1 MDTTAY
7 SRTSKVSIIVPM
19 YNAASFLKETLDSIL
34 NQTFTNFELILIDD
48 CSKDNTL
55 EIANSFS
62 DPRIYIVKNEKN
74 LGAGGTRNKGIKLAQ
89 STYIAFCDAED
100 IMFPNRLEEQY
111 NFMEQHPDIDI
122 CGSFV
127 KLINEQGDITGK
139 FTFPVKHDKIAV
151 EMFLRCAFQQSTAF
165 IRRQSFKQSGLEYKE
180 NHYAEDYDLWAN
192 AIKRLK
198 FHVIPHFLMY
208 YKISDSQI
216 SSISF
221 DKQQRDANLVYKQM
235 MEDLGVRYN
244 EHIIELH
251 YELAHRKRKTFPEE
265 WIKEYETFCRECL
278 LRNKSVKLYKDKLW
292 RQAIIHNY
300 KKSQYLLHNK
310 IVATIKAFFKFKLL
324 K

>member
-1 MDTTAY
+1 
-7 SRTSKVSIIVPM
+7 M

-89 STYIAFCDAED
+89 STYIAFCDADD

-265 WIKEYETFCRECL
+265 WIKEYEIFCRECL

>member
-34 NQTFTNFELILIDD
+34 NQTFTDFELLLIDD

-89 STYIAFCDAED
+89 STYIAFCDADD

-127 KLINEQGDITGK
+127 KLINKQGDITGK

-192 AIKRLK
+192 AIKTEDQHDYHRCRRRSLGGRRY
-198 FHVIPHFLMY
+198 PC
-208 YKISDSQI
+208 SERSRP
-216 SSISF
+216 SSWPWPDGGWRIEPW
-221 DKQQRDANLVYKQM
+221 RCCYP
-235 MEDLGVRYN
+235 ELG
-244 EHIIELH
+244 
-251 YELAHRKRKTFPEE
+251 
-265 WIKEYETFCRECL
+265 FCG
-278 LRNKSVKLYKDKLW
+278 
-292 RQAIIHNY
+292 
-300 KKSQYLLHNK
+300 
-310 IVATIKAFFKFKLL
+310 
-324 K
+324 